1 MHVFRSRWC
10 TECVLSIAW
19 EIPDFTVIIEYMA
32 FTAVLRA
39 SWQRLKKVPV
49 CISDTLK
56 YYSNMN
62 HLPFRHLTF
71 YFFCVTMFF
80 FFAPFSQLIGKYRRR
95 NSDSGFAAQ
104 DSQIHWSSA
113 SLFPKYSRKKSEVL
127 LEIDFSCRNAFFSQ
141 ILYLSSLNRQVDKNH
156 SGRIL
161 FNRSNQH
168 QILPKMWKIDRHNT
182 RFFVLRY
189 LYQFL

>member
-1 MHVFRSRWC
+1 MVHWMCALNS
-10 TECVLSIAW
+10 L
-19 EIPDFTVIIEYMA
+19 
-32 FTAVLRA
+32 
-39 SWQRLKKVPV
+39 
-49 CISDTLK
+49 
-56 YYSNMN
+56 
-62 HLPFRHLTF
+62 
-71 YFFCVTMFF
+71 
-80 FFAPFSQLIGKYRRR
+80 R
-95 NSDSGFAAQ
+95 NSWLYCDHWVYGFHCYVESFLTEIEEGASVYFCHTEVLLQYEPHSLPSLKSGFWIFVSRFSFQ

-113 SLFPKYSRKKSEVL
+113 SLFPEYSRKKSEVL

-141 ILYLSSLNRQVDKNH
+141 ILYLSSLNRHVDNNH
-156 SGRIL
+156 SARIL